1 MKSSEFIRE
10 NASAGATSTGSIAA
24 VPAGKGK
31 KKKEVGTLFGGSY
44 KQANESQKNT
54 ILKR

>member
-1 MKSSEFIRE
+1 MKISELIKE
-10 NASAGATSTGSIAA
+10 NASAGSTGSGAIATT
-24 VPAGKGK
+24 PTSKGK